1 MARRELFPGTI
12 GTSTLKVTVSDTAKA
27 LSSEHDPLFPGVLA
41 TARLIAWLE
50 LAAGRALT
58 SILEPGEQSVGVS
71 VDIRHTA
78 PTPVGGTIRA
88 TARFL
93 GLEGKLYRFEVFA
106 EDEAG
111 EVARGTHARAI
122 IDAARLVAGAEK
134 RRR

>member
-1 MARRELFPGTI
+1 MTRRELSPGTT
-12 GTSTLKVTVSDTAKA
+12 GTATLRVTASDTAKA
-27 LSSEHDPLFPGVLA
+27 LSTEHDPLFPEVFA

-58 SILEPGEQSVGVS
+58 AILERGEQSVGVS

-111 EVARGTHARAI
+111 EIGRGTHARAI

>member
-1 MARRELFPGTI
+1 MARRELAPGTT
-12 GTSTLKVTVSDTAKA
+12 GTATLRVTASDTAKA
-27 LSSEHDPLFPGVLA
+27 LSPEHDPLFPEVLA

-58 SILEPGEQSVGVS
+58 GILEPGEQSVGIM
-71 VDIRHTA
+71 VDVRHTA

-88 TARFL
+88 NARFV
-93 GLEGKLYRFEVFA
+93 GLEGKLYRFEVSA

-111 EVARGTHARAI
+111 EVGRGTHARAI